1 MKILKSF
8 FLCIILIFL
17 FEYIVYADDID
28 SEELEDISP
37 FIEVSSNIITEPSI
51 NSRAAI
57 VYDRNSGLV
66 LFEKNE
72 TKKRKMASTTKIM
85 TAIIVIENSNLD
97 DIVTVSSKAAG
108 TGGSRLGLHT
118 NDKITVKNLLY
129 GLMLCSGNDAA
140 VALAEHVGKDITGFA
155 NLMNSKANMVIIPM
169 QDILHL
175 NAKSRMNTPGTLIDT
190 NWTWKLADFKDFEK
204 KLDRFSEMIQISQR

>member
-37 FIEVSSNIITEPSI
+37 FIEASSNIITEPSI

-66 LFEKNE
+66 LFGKNE

-129 GLMLCSGNDAA
+129 GLMLCSGNDDA
-140 VALAEHVGKDITGFA
+140 VT
-155 NLMNSKANMVIIPM
+155 
-169 QDILHL
+169 
-175 NAKSRMNTPGTLIDT
+175 
-190 NWTWKLADFKDFEK
+190 
-204 KLDRFSEMIQISQR
+204 